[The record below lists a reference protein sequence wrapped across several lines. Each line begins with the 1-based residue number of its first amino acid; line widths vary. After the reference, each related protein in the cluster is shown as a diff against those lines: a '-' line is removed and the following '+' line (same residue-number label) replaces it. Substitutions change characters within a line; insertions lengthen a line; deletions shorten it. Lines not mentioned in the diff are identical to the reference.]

1 MQKTRFEPVSWLLV
15 VVRRLL
21 WLVLISAVGG
31 LAFSWWRDRRGID
44 PSGPAEWPPLPPAAN
59 NTPSD
64 STNIAPEPADVTS
77 ETDLQWVAAADDGSC
92 PPSHPIKANEKS
104 GIFHVPGGRF
114 YERTKAQRCYQSADA
129 AVADGYRQAKN

>member
-1 MQKTRFEPVSWLLV
+1 MSWLLV

-44 PSGPAEWPPLPPAAN
+44 PSGPAEWPPLPPAATTADN
-59 NTPSD
+59 KPT
-64 STNIAPEPADVTS
+64 TIAPETTDVTS
-77 ETDLQWVAAADDGSC
+77 EAGPEWVTAATDGSC

-129 AVADGYRQAKN
+129 AVADGYRQAKS